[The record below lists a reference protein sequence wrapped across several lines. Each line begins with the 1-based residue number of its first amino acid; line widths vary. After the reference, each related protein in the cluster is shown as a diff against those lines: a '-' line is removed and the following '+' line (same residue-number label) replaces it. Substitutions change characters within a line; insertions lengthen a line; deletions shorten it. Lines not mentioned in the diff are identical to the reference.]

1 MEKKVESKTKE
12 VSRKYDI
19 PIVGVS
25 SAIGIGMNPCME
37 LSPYLQVGAA
47 LGMVYEYKKRQM
59 DKAEQEGY
67 QEAKELYEQKIKYMK
82 RKLKRLER
90 EADEEIKAMMHL
102 ISDTIDALVEGKI
115 KVNDLNTLL

>member
-1 MEKKVESKTKE
+1 
-12 VSRKYDI
+12 
-19 PIVGVS
+19 
-25 SAIGIGMNPCME
+25 
-37 LSPYLQVGAA
+37 
-47 LGMVYEYKKRQM
+47 MVYEYKKRQM

-67 QEAKELYEQKIKYMK
+67 QEAKELYEQKIRYMK

>member
-1 MEKKVESKTKE
+1 
-12 VSRKYDI
+12 
-19 PIVGVS
+19 
-25 SAIGIGMNPCME
+25 
-37 LSPYLQVGAA
+37 
-47 LGMVYEYKKRQM
+47 
-59 DKAEQEGY
+59 
-67 QEAKELYEQKIKYMK
+67 MK